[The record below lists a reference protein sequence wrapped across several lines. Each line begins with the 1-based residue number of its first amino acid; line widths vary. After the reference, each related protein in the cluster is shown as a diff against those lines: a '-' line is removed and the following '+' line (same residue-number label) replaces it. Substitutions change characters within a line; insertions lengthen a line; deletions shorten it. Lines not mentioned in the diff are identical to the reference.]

1 VDRPYPRA
9 ECHALPHCGTVT
21 ARIDVVV
28 PVYNGWALTE
38 SCLAHLRLQTL
49 AHTVIVCD
57 NGSTDGTSERVA
69 ASFPDVRLVELG
81 ANTGFS
87 AACNRGVRAGRGD
100 FVVLLNNDV
109 DCRADFL
116 ERLIAPF
123 GDDERV
129 GSVAALLLTPGEEA
143 IESFGLAADPTLA
156 GYPRLRG
163 LPAWS
168 ARRPGTVLVGPSGA
182 AAAFRRRA
190 WEAVGGLDEA
200 VFAYGEDVDLAL
212 RLRATGWAAAA
223 VSEAVAIHKG
233 SASAVARSSWQRY
246 QGGFSRGYFL
256 RRYGV
261 LRRRTALRAL
271 ATEGIAVVGDALFF
285 SHDVAAVRGRLAGW
299 RAARGL
305 PRRGQP
311 PDDAIDGGITFAKAL
326 RLRLRVYSGDV
337 GGCT

>member
-9 ECHALPHCGTVT
+9 ECHALPHCGPVT

-69 ASFPDVRLVELG
+69 ASFPDVRVVELG
-81 ANTGFS
+81 ANMGFS

-123 GDDERV
+123 GEDERV

-163 LPAWS
+163 LPARN
-168 ARRPGTVLVGPSGA
+168 AQATAPVLVGPSGA

-190 WEAVGGLDEA
+190 WDAAGGLDEG

-212 RLRATGWAAAA
+212 RLRVAGWTTTAA
-223 VSEAVAIHKG
+223 SDAVAVHKG
-233 SASAVARSSWQRY
+233 SASAVTRSAWQRY

-271 ATEGIAVVGDALFF
+271 ATEGIVIAGDAFVF
-285 SHDVAAVRGRLAGW
+285 SHDLAALRGRIAGW
-299 RAARGL
+299 RAARSF
-305 PRRGQP
+305 PRHHHP
-311 PDDAIDGGITFAKAL
+311 PDDAVDSDITFVKSL
-326 RLRLRVYSGDV
+326 RLRLGVYSGDA
-337 GGCT
+337 GACT